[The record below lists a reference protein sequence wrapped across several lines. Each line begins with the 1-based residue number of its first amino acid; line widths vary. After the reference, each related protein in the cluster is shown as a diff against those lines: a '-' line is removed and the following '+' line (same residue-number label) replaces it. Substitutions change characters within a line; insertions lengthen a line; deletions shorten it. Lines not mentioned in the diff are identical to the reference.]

1 MLLGSEEIP
10 VGHEVGLIVVAG
22 VFIAFALAASFLV
35 PRYKPDFPGPAGIS
49 VFAIGSI
56 VMFVLM
62 IAAINFFG

>member
-1 MLLGSEEIP
+1 MLGSEEIP
-10 VGHEVGLIVVAG
+10 IGHEVGLVVVAG

-49 VFAIGSI
+49 VFAIASI

-62 IAAINFFG
+62 VAAINFFG